1 MNDDMDRE
9 LLEKMYCDLLV
20 MFSTRDL
27 QYVDALFTRSI
38 FKLCRFYCNN
48 VRRIKEMEVKEDGC

>member
-1 MNDDMDRE
+1 MKSDSDRE
-9 LLEKMYCDLLV
+9 LLEKMYCDLLI

-27 QYVDALFTRSI
+27 QYVDALFARNI

-48 VRRIKEMEVKEDGC
+48 VKRIMEMED